1 MIDKR
6 NCTAITTGKI
16 KELRS
21 RGLNKATMIIVE
33 YCVDGV
39 TYEVQ
44 EGIKLKSE
52 AIKIGFIP
60 IGQKKSPVMGDVS
73 VGSNTSISYNPQNP
87 AEAFIT
93 NNRGFLIA

>member
-39 TYEVQ
+39 AYEVK

-52 AIKIGFIP
+52 SIKIGFIP
-60 IGQKKSPVMGDVS
+60 IGQRKSPVMGDVS

-93 NNRGFLIA
+93 KNKGFLIA